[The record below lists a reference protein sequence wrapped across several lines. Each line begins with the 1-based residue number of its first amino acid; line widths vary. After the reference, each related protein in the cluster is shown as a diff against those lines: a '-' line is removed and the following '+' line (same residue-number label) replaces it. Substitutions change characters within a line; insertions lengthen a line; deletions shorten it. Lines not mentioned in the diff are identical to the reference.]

1 METDRRNAKPTWK
14 TLENVEFV
22 VLRRFCEGREGW
34 NLCRGEILMNS
45 AAAHIKSNR
54 RG

>member
-1 METDRRNAKPTWK
+1 MCVCVCVCVCVA
-14 TLENVEFV
+14 
-22 VLRRFCEGREGW
+22 GGGGW

-45 AAAHIKSNR
+45 AAAHIKFNR

>member
-1 METDRRNAKPTWK
+1 METDGRNVKLTWK

-22 VLRRFCEGREGW
+22 VLRRLEGGGS
-34 NLCRGEILMNS
+34 LCGGEILMNS
-45 AAAHIKSNR
+45 AAAHIKFNR

>member
-22 VLRRFCEGREGW
+22 VLRRLKRGS
-34 NLCRGEILMNS
+34 LCRGEILMNS
-45 AAAHIKSNR
+45 AAAHIKFNR